1 MVELADTQVLGTCA
15 VRRGGSTPSKGTILK
30 EKEMKFVLI
39 LYYCLS
45 TGCYTV
51 VYPELYW
58 SSKDCSAGSTEIT
71 EHYRSLEKIG
81 PKVSIGSACIENDL
95 TWMRFPI

>member
-30 EKEMKFVLI
+30 EKEMKFVII

-45 TGCYTV
+45 TNCYTV

-58 SSKDCSAGSTEIT
+58 GRKDCSAAATEIKNQ
-71 EHYRSLEKIG
+71 YRTLEEIDKPREDTG
-81 PKVSIGSACIENDL
+81 PSSISDL
-95 TWMRFPI
+95 LGLKH